1 MWMTGFQSVGDPGDP
16 CVALLFPQWVL
27 DTVPKFALGC
37 CGVFLMGLCV
47 EGLVKLRRW
56 INQERLPT
64 HSRRRWLFWAVMQLL
79 LYGVQLTLGYFLMLI
94 AMTYEVELF
103 LMVITGLVL
112 GHALFNLNGPVLES
126 ADACCA
132 GQDPGLVEDAS
143 PGSPNRQ
150 VEPSGHCSE
159 RGCSGAPPLSD
170 NYSNGITRSNS
181 GKTLVEHPEDLNV
194 QSCSSHAE
202 S

>member
-1 MWMTGFQSVGDPGDP
+1 MDIWGTSGG
-16 CVALLFPQWVL
+16 CCLALLAPEVAASG
-27 DTVPKFALGC
+27 DTHVFAC
-37 CGVFLMGLCV
+37 
-47 EGLVKLRRW
+47 
-56 INQERLPT
+56 
-64 HSRRRWLFWAVMQLL
+64 A
-79 LYGVQLTLGYFLMLI
+79 
-94 AMTYEVELF
+94 
-103 LMVITGLVL
+103 GLVL